1 MVGRQYERSEL
12 LKAFLSENSEF
23 VAVYGRRRVGKTYL
37 VRGAF
42 EGHLLFQHAGLKN
55 KATKIQ
61 LDRFQQSLVESG
73 YLDCPLLPN
82 WYKAFDALKVLVQKS
97 QEKKKVIFIDEM
109 PWMDRPN
116 SNFLSALENFWNA
129 WASARKDILLIV
141 CGSAASWVLK
151 RVVHNKEGLHN
162 RVTYRIPLQ
171 PFSLRECEEYAVARN
186 LGMNRRQIAECYMVL
201 GGIPYYWHFLDK
213 GMSVVQNIDELFFA
227 GHDKLEDEFSE
238 LYESLF
244 QSPDPYVAI
253 VTALAS
259 KKIGMTREEISGNT
273 GLGNDGKLSGCL
285 ADLEH
290 CGFIRKYIPFGKANR
305 GSVYQLMDNYT
316 LFYFQ
321 FIVPNRRHDPHYWTK
336 MTGTPRQNAWSG
348 LAFERL
354 CLQHAD
360 QIREAL
366 GIRGVNATV
375 HSWRG
380 PHSQIDML
388 IDRDDNVVNVCEMK
402 FANDEYALTAE
413 DEKDMRRK
421 IDELKAASK
430 TRKSVHATYVTS
442 CGLAANPYAKDV
454 QSEVTLEDLFHE

>member
-1 MVGRQYERSEL
+1 MIGRQYERMEL
-12 LKAFLSENSEF
+12 LKAFSSEYSEF
-23 VAVYGRRRVGKTYL
+23 VAVYGRRRVGKTFL
-37 VRGAF
+37 VRETF
-42 EGHLLFQHAGLKN
+42 EGRLLFQHAGLKN
-55 KATKIQ
+55 KSTKIQ

-73 YLDCPLLPN
+73 YPECPVLLN
-82 WYKAFDALKVLVQKS
+82 WYKAFDALKVIIQKS
-97 QEKKKVIFIDEM
+97 AEKKKVIFIDEM

-129 WASARKDILLIV
+129 WASARKDILLII

-162 RVTYRIPLQ
+162 RVTYRIPLE
-171 PFSLRECEEYAVARN
+171 PFSLRECEEYAEASN

-201 GGIPYYWHFLDK
+201 GGIPYYWHFVDK
-213 GMSVVQNIDELFFA
+213 GMSVVQNIDEMFFA

-244 QSPDPYVAI
+244 QSPGSYVEI
-253 VTALAS
+253 VTALAT
-259 KKIGMTREEISGNT
+259 KKIGMTRDEICANT

-285 ADLEH
+285 ADLER
-290 CGFIRKYIPFGKANR
+290 CGFIRKYIPFEKANR

-321 FIVPNRRHDPHYWTK
+321 FVVSNRRRDPHYWMK
-336 MTGTPRQNAWSG
+336 MMGTSRQNAWAG

-354 CLQHAD
+354 CLQHVD
-360 QIREAL
+360 QIRESL
-366 GIRGVNATV
+366 GIRGVNATA

-380 PHSQIDML
+380 PHSQIDLL
-388 IDRDDNVVNVCEMK
+388 IDRDDNVINVCEMK
-402 FANDEYALTAE
+402 FSKDEYVVTAD

-421 IDELKAASK
+421 IEELKTASK
-430 TRKSVHATYVTS
+430 TKKSVHVTYVTS
-442 CGLAANPYAKDV
+442 YGLAENPYAKNV
-454 QSEVTLEDLFHE
+454 QSELTLDDLFT